1 MSKTVDQRVVQMQF
15 DNAHFER
22 NVATT
27 MSTLDKLKQKL
38 NFKGTAQGLENVGSA
53 AKKVDMSGLSNG
65 VGTVQAKFSALEVM
79 GVTALANITNS
90 AVNAGKRI
98 VSALTIDPVKT
109 GFQEYETQINATQ
122 TILANTKSKGSTI
135 DDVNK
140 ALEELNKYADLTIY
154 NFTEMTRNIG
164 TFTAA
169 GIDLDTSVNAIQ
181 GIANLAAVSGST
193 SQQAST
199 AMYQLSQALAAGTVK
214 LMDWNSVVNA
224 GMGGEMF
231 QNALKETSEL
241 LGTGAEAAIKAEG
254 SFRES
259 LRTGW
264 LTSEVLTETLKTFTA
279 SGATEKVAE
288 YTGLT
293 KEAVQAALDS
303 AEAQYGE
310 ADAIKYAS
318 KALAEKSGK
327 SAEEIQNTLEFA
339 KNAQDAATKVKT
351 FTQLWDVLKESAQS
365 GWAQTWKILVGDFEE
380 AKSLITPLAD
390 YLTAF
395 ISKMSD
401 FRNTLLEK
409 ALDNPFADLLE
420 KINNVTGATEEMV
433 SAVKDYGVVV
443 DKVLGGEFGNG
454 QARWDKLTEAGYD
467 WAKVQNMV
475 NEKLGSSVRHTE
487 QLNEAQ
493 QSANETQTQT
503 IAQLLKK
510 TDAQL
515 KTIGFT
521 EKEIEA
527 LRELE
532 AQSAKTGIPI
542 EDLIKD
548 MDKLSGRSLLI
559 NSFKNAGQG
568 LVAVLT
574 ALKNAWVNAFPP
586 MTSEQLY
593 NIIAGLHKFSTHLR
607 VSEETA
613 DKFERTFKG
622 VFAIIDIVAT
632 VVGGAA
638 RIAFKA
644 FTQLLGMFN
653 MDILDF
659 TAMVGDAIV
668 KFRDWIDASLDFT
681 KAFEFLAPYV
691 KIAADAFVRLKEAAS
706 GSSHFKAF
714 ADTMSSIG
722 EALKNWMAGIKDAD
736 NIPQYLIEG
745 LVNGLKNGVKD
756 VWNAALELGLGIWES
771 ICAFF
776 DMHSPSR
783 KMEGAGENI
792 IAGLVNGI
800 QNGASALWDSI
811 KNIGTKFVDILSKID
826 WGAVLVAGF
835 GAGMLVI
842 GNKFVNVLD
851 KFASP
856 FEKVGDMFGGIGTFF
871 EDLGK
876 GLEKNFKAKALERKS
891 NALKN
896 FAIAIGILAVSVALL
911 SKLDPTGMAMGIGAL
926 VVLAG
931 VVVALTK
938 VVDKLGSNGVVEIGK
953 LSVLLLGV
961 STALLIMAVAVNKL
975 AAVSIDDLAKGVV
988 AVGLLGVIIV
998 GLIAATKLFNK
1009 DATKIGTT
1017 LLAMSAAMILLV
1029 LTIKMISGMEPDAL
1043 SKGLLVVAAFGGVFA
1058 GLTAVTKLFGKDAA
1072 SMGMTMLKMA
1082 LAIKVLAIVTKM
1094 VSGMDPREL
1103 AKGMTVVAV
1112 FGVMLAGL
1120 VGLTNLFDKDAA
1132 KVGGTLLGMAAAI
1145 GLLVVVAKLAAS
1157 MSPGDIVKG
1166 VVVIT
1171 AFGALCAALVASTS
1185 FVTGN
1190 DLKRVGSTILAM
1202 SLAIGVMAAVAAL
1215 LGLVKLDNLAQGII
1229 AVGLLTAMM
1238 VAMTKATQHAT
1249 DVKGTM
1255 IGLAIAIGVL
1265 AAAVAVLSFI
1275 DPAKLA
1281 PAVGAMTL
1289 LMGAMALLV
1298 MSTKSLNGVEKITG
1312 KLILMMG
1319 IVVLLGGIVAALSFI
1334 PNVGTALQAS
1344 AAIAILMTSM
1354 AVSLRLIS
1362 TIGPTAT
1369 TAIGALAI
1377 MGLVVAELAV
1387 ILGLM
1392 AHFNVAPSIETAAS
1406 LSILLLAMSG
1416 ACLILAGVG
1425 AAGPAAYIGIGA
1437 LATLIAG
1444 IGGLIVGI
1452 GALVTEFPKLQEFL
1466 STGIPVLEQ
1475 IGYALGS
1482 FFGNIIGGFLGNL
1495 TSGFP
1500 DMATDLSNFMT
1511 NLQPFVNGAKN
1522 INADTVAGVESLAS
1536 ALLAL
1541 TTANIADGLASWL
1554 PGVGSLSDF
1563 VNEFAGL
1570 GEPLAKLATDLGSF
1584 TPEQL
1589 ASVKL
1594 AGEALAVMADAAK
1607 GVNGQAD
1614 WSKKIFGD
1622 NSISKFAEEIC
1633 AFVSKLSGLGT
1644 FTKDQLTTVK
1654 NAASAV
1660 DVMGKAAKKADGQAE
1675 WSKKLFG
1682 DNSLSAFAGEIKSFV
1697 SKLSGLGT
1705 FTKEQVNTVKN
1716 ASSAISAIAKAAK
1729 GVDGQADWSKKI
1741 FGDNSLSAF
1750 AEDIKGFVT
1759 TLSELDTTVVD
1770 KFAESLNKL
1779 GESCVDELIKGFTDA
1794 ETDVKDSAKKIA
1806 NAFIDAVKDKRSD
1819 FKSAGKYLVEGFAS
1833 GISVNTYKAK
1843 AAARAMAKAAARAAE
1858 QALDINSPSRV
1869 GFGIGD
1875 FFGLGFVNGMK
1886 SYISTAGKVG
1896 TAMAASARTGLSE
1909 AVSKIQDFISSDID
1923 AQPTIRPV
1931 LDLSDIKSGASTLS
1945 SLFNST
1951 APIAAYATAG
1961 SIGTVTARSSQNGSN
1976 AEVVSAIDK
1985 LRKDMGNVER
1995 ATYNINGITY
2005 DDGSNLR
2012 DAIETIVR
2020 YAQIERRK

>member
-1 MSKTVDQRVVQMQF
+1 MSKQIDPRVVQMQF
-15 DNAHFER
+15 DNAQFER
-22 NVATT
+22 NVSTT

-38 NFKGTAQGLENVGSA
+38 NFKGTAQGLENVNA
-53 AKKVDMSGLSNG
+53 AVKKVDMSGMANG
-65 VGTVQAKFSALEVM
+65 VSTVHAKFSALEVM

-98 VSALTIDPVKT
+98 AAALTIDPVKT

-122 TILANTKSKGSTI
+122 TILANTQSKGSTI

-140 ALEELNKYADLTIY
+140 ALEELNKYADKTIY

-169 GIDLDTSVNAIQ
+169 GVDLETSVSAIQ

-199 AMYQLSQALAAGTVK
+199 AMYQLSQALASGTVK

-224 GMGGEMF
+224 GMGGEVF
-231 QNALKETSEL
+231 QNALKETARIH
-241 LGTGAEAAIKAEG
+241 GVAIDKMIENEG
-254 SFRES
+254 SFRET
-259 LRTGW
+259 LKNGW
-264 LTSEVLTETLKTFTA
+264 LTSEILTETLNNFTLA
-279 SGATEKVAE
+279 AE
-288 YTGLT
+288 EGTDKWNEYKKSLMDKGYT
-293 KEAVQAALDS
+293 
-303 AEAQYGE
+303 EAQ
-310 ADAIKYAS
+310 AN
-318 KALAEKSGK
+318 
-327 SAEEIQNTLEFA
+327 EILKMANTA
-339 KNAQDAATKVKT
+339 TDAATKVKT
-351 FTQLWDVLKESAQS
+351 FTQLWDVMKESAQS

-380 AKSLITPLAD
+380 AKGLLTPLAD
-390 YLTAF
+390 YLTNF
-395 ISKMSD
+395 LNKMSEA
-401 FRNTLLEK
+401 RNTLLEK
-409 ALDNPFADLLE
+409 ALDNPFADLLKKVSE
-420 KINNVTGATEEMV
+420 VTGATEEMT
-433 SAVKDYGVVV
+433 SAVKDYGEVV

-467 WAKVQNMV
+467 WAKVQNII

-487 QLNEAQ
+487 QLAEAQ
-493 QSANETQTQT
+493 EDANKTQVETVD
-503 IAQLLKK
+503 QLLKM

-515 KTIGFT
+515 KAIGFT
-521 EKEIEA
+521 EKEIEG
-527 LRELE
+527 LRQLE
-532 AQSAKTGIPI
+532 EQSKKTGIPI

-548 MDKLSGRSLLI
+548 MDQLSGRSLLI

-574 ALKNAWVNAFPP
+574 AMKNAWVDAFPP
-586 MTSEQLY
+586 MQSEQLY
-593 NIIAGLHKFSTHLR
+593 NIIAGLHKFSTHLV

-613 DKFERTFKG
+613 GKLERTFKG
-622 VFAIIDIVAT
+622 VFAIIDIVT
-632 VVGGAA
+632 TIVGGAA
-638 RIAFKA
+638 KIAFKA

-668 KFRDWIDASLDFT
+668 KFRDWINSSLDFT

-714 ADTMSSIG
+714 ADAMSSIG
-722 EALKNWMAGIKDAD
+722 EALKNWMSGIKDAD
-736 NIPQYLIEG
+736 NIPRYLIEG

-800 QNGASALWDSI
+800 QNGASSVWEGI
-811 KNIGTKFVDILSKID
+811 KNIGSIIMEGLSKID
-826 WGAVLVAGF
+826 WGAMLVAGF
-835 GAGMLVI
+835 GTGMLVL
-842 GNKFVNVLD
+842 GKKFVDVLD

-856 FEKVGDMFGGIGTFF
+856 FEKSGDMFGGIGSFF

-926 VVLAG
+926 IVLAG
-931 VVVALTK
+931 VIVALTK

-961 STALLIMAVAVNKL
+961 SAALLIMAVAVNKL
-975 AAVSIDDLAKGVV
+975 ASVSIDDLAKGVV
-988 AVGLLGVIIV
+988 AVGLLGGIIV

-1009 DATKIGTT
+1009 DATKIGGT

-1029 LTIKMISGMEPDAL
+1029 LTVKMVSGMEPNAL
-1043 SKGLLVVAAFGGVFA
+1043 SKGLLVVAAFGGIFA

-1103 AKGMTVVAV
+1103 AKGMVVVTV

-1120 VGLTNLFDKDAA
+1120 VGLTKLFNKDAA

-1145 GLLVVVAKLAAS
+1145 GLLVVVAKLAATMS
-1157 MSPGDIVKG
+1157 MSDVAKG
-1166 VVVIT
+1166 VLVIT
-1171 AFGALCAALVASTS
+1171 AFGVLCAALVASTS
-1185 FVTGN
+1185 FITGN
-1190 DLKRVGSTILAM
+1190 DLKRVGSTLLMM
-1202 SLAIGVMAAVAAL
+1202 SLSIGVMAAVAAL
-1215 LGLVKLDNLAQGII
+1215 LGLVKLDNLAQGLI
-1229 AVGLLTAMM
+1229 AVGLLTTMM
-1238 VAMTKATQHAT
+1238 VAMTKATQSAT

-1255 IGLAIAIGVL
+1255 IGLAIAIGVM

-1275 DPAKLA
+1275 NPAKLA
-1281 PAVGAMTL
+1281 PAVAAISI
-1289 LMGAMALLV
+1289 LMATMALLV
-1298 MSTKSLNGVEKITG
+1298 ASTKSLSGVEKITG

-1334 PNVGTALQAS
+1334 PNVGAALQAS

-1354 AVSLRLIS
+1354 AISLRLIS
-1362 TIGPTAT
+1362 NIGPNAT

-1377 MGLVVAELAV
+1377 MGLVVVELAV

-1392 AHFNVAPSIETAAS
+1392 AHFNVAPSIETVAS

-1425 AAGPAAYIGIGA
+1425 ATGPAAFVGIGA

-1444 IGGLIVGI
+1444 IGGLIVSI
-1452 GALVTEFPKLQEFL
+1452 GALVAEFPKLQEFL
-1466 STGIPVLEQ
+1466 NTGIPVLEQ

-1482 FFGNIIGGFLGNL
+1482 FFGNIVGGFLGNL

-1511 NLQPFVNGAKN
+1511 NLQPFIEGAKG
-1522 INADTVAGVESLAS
+1522 IDSEVVAGVESLAS

-1541 TTANIADGLASWL
+1541 TAANVMEGIASWI
-1554 PGVGSLSDF
+1554 PGVGSMSDF

-1570 GEPLAKLATDLGSF
+1570 GEPLAKLATDLGGF

-1622 NSISKFAEEIC
+1622 NSISKFAEEI
-1633 AFVSKLSGLGT
+1633 
-1644 FTKDQLTTVK
+1644 
-1654 NAASAV
+1654 SA
-1660 DVMGKAAKKADGQAE
+1660 
-1675 WSKKLFG
+1675 
-1682 DNSLSAFAGEIKSFV
+1682 FV

-1705 FTKEQVNTVKN
+1705 FTKEQLTTVKN
-1716 ASSAISAIAKAAK
+1716 AADAVDVMGKAAKKANGQAEWSKKIFGDNSISAFAGEIKSFVSKMSGIGTFSKEQVTTVKNAASAISAMTKAAK
-1729 GVDGQADWSKKI
+1729 GVDGQAGWSKKV
-1741 FGDNSLSAF
+1741 FGDNSLTAF

-1759 TLSELDTTVVD
+1759 TLSEIDTTVVD
-1770 KFAESLNKL
+1770 QFTESLNKL
-1779 GESCVDELIKGFTDA
+1779 GESCIDEFIKGFENA
-1794 ETDVKDSAKKIA
+1794 ATDVEDAGKDAADKFIEGAKSKY
-1806 NAFIDAVKDKRSD
+1806 SD
-1819 FKSAGKYLVEGFAS
+1819 FKSAGKYLVDGFAS

-1843 AAARAMAKAAARAAE
+1843 AAARAMAKAAAQAAE
-1858 QALDINSPSRV
+1858 RELDINSPSRV
-1869 GFGIGD
+1869 AFGIGD
-1875 FFGLGFVNGMK
+1875 FFGLGFVNGIK
-1886 SYISTAGKVG
+1886 SYISAAGKVG
-1896 TAMAASARTGLSE
+1896 TQMATSARTGLSE
-1909 AVSKIQDFISSDID
+1909 AIGKIRDFVDSDID
-1923 AQPTIRPV
+1923 TQPTIRPV
-1931 LDLSDIKSGASTLS
+1931 LDLSDIQAGASTLS

-1951 APIAAYATAG
+1951 TPIAAYATAG
-1961 SIGTVTARSSQNGSN
+1961 SIGTVVARGGQNGDN
-1976 AEVVSAIDK
+1976 AAVVSAIDK
-1985 LRKDMGNVER
+1985 LRKDMGNADR
-1995 ATYNINGITY
+1995 AIYNINGVTY
-2005 DDGSNLR
+2005 DDGSNIS
-2012 DAIETIVR
+2012 DAVRTIVR
-2020 YAQIERRK
+2020 AARIERRS

>member
-1 MSKTVDQRVVQMQF
+1 MSKQIDQRVVQMQF
-15 DNAHFER
+15 DNAQFER
-22 NVATT
+22 NVSTT

-38 NFKGTAQGLENVGSA
+38 NFKGTAQGLENVNA
-53 AKKVDMSGLSNG
+53 AVKKVDMSGMANG
-65 VGTVQAKFSALEVM
+65 VSTVHAKFSALEVM

-98 VSALTIDPVKT
+98 AAALTIDPVKT

-122 TILANTKSKGSTI
+122 TILANTQSKGSTI

-140 ALEELNKYADLTIY
+140 ALEELNKYADKTIY

-169 GIDLDTSVNAIQ
+169 GVDLETSVNAIQ

-199 AMYQLSQALAAGTVK
+199 AMYQLSQALASGTVK

-224 GMGGEMF
+224 GMGGEVF
-231 QNALKETSEL
+231 QNALKETARIH
-241 LGTGAEAAIKAEG
+241 GVAIDKMIENEG
-254 SFRES
+254 SFRET
-259 LRTGW
+259 LKNGW
-264 LTSEVLTETLKTFTA
+264 LTSEILTETLNNFTLA
-279 SGATEKVAE
+279 AE
-288 YTGLT
+288 EGTDKWNEYKKSLMDKGYT
-293 KEAVQAALDS
+293 
-303 AEAQYGE
+303 EAQ
-310 ADAIKYAS
+310 AN
-318 KALAEKSGK
+318 
-327 SAEEIQNTLEFA
+327 EILKMANTA
-339 KNAQDAATKVKT
+339 TDAATKVKT
-351 FTQLWDVLKESAQS
+351 FTQLWDVMKESAQS

-380 AKSLITPLAD
+380 AKGLLTPLAD
-390 YLTAF
+390 YLTNF
-395 ISKMSD
+395 INKMSEA
-401 FRNTLLEK
+401 RNVLLEK
-409 ALDNPFADLLE
+409 ALDNPFADLLKKVSE
-420 KINNVTGATEEMV
+420 VTGATEEMT
-433 SAVKDYGVVV
+433 SAVKDYGAVV

-454 QARWDKLTEAGYD
+454 QARWDKLAEAGYD
-467 WAKVQNMV
+467 WAKVQNIV
-475 NEKLGSSVRHTE
+475 NEQLGCSVRHTE
-487 QLNEAQ
+487 QLAEAQ
-493 QSANETQTQT
+493 DNANKTQVET
-503 IAQLLKK
+503 IEQLLDM

-515 KTIGFT
+515 KAIGFT
-521 EKEIEA
+521 EKEIEG
-527 LRELE
+527 LRQLE
-532 AQSAKTGIPI
+532 EQSKKTGIPI

-548 MDKLSGRSLLI
+548 MDQLSGRSLLI
-559 NSFKNAGQG
+559 NSFKNAGEG
-568 LVAVLT
+568 LVTVLK
-574 ALKNAWVNAFPP
+574 AMKDAWVGIFPP
-586 MTSEQLY
+586 MQAEQLY
-593 NIIAGLHKFSTHLR
+593 NMIAGLHKFSTHLV

-613 DKFERTFKG
+613 SKLERTFKG
-622 VFAIIDIVAT
+622 VFAIIDIVT
-632 VVGGAA
+632 TIVGGAA
-638 RIAFKA
+638 KIAFKA

-668 KFRDWIDASLDFT
+668 KFRDWIDSSLDFT

-691 KIAADAFVRLKEAAS
+691 KIAADAFVRLKDAAS

-714 ADTMSSIG
+714 ADAMSSIG
-722 EALKNWMAGIKDAD
+722 EALKNWMSGIKDAD

-800 QNGASALWDSI
+800 QNGASSVWEGI
-811 KNIGTKFVDILSKID
+811 KNIGSIIMEGLSKID
-826 WGAVLVAGF
+826 WGAMLVAGF
-835 GAGMLVI
+835 GVGMLVL
-842 GNKFVNVLD
+842 GKRFVDVLD

-856 FEKVGDMFGGIGTFF
+856 FEKIGDMFGGIGSFF
-871 EDLGK
+871 TDLGQ

-926 VVLAG
+926 IVLAG
-931 VVVALTK
+931 VIVALTK

-953 LSVLLLGV
+953 LSVLLLSV
-961 STALLIMAVAVNKL
+961 SAALLIMAIAANKL
-975 AAVSIDDLAKGVV
+975 ASVSIDDLAKGVV
-988 AVGLLGVIIV
+988 AVGLLGGIVV

-1009 DATKIGTT
+1009 DAAKVGGT

-1029 LTIKMISGMEPDAL
+1029 LTIKMISGMEPNAL
-1043 SKGLLVVAAFGGVFA
+1043 SKGLLVVAAFGGIFA

-1103 AKGMTVVAV
+1103 AKGMVVVTV

-1120 VGLTNLFDKDAA
+1120 VGLTKLFNKDAA

-1157 MSPGDIVKG
+1157 MSMSDVAKG
-1166 VVVIT
+1166 VLVIT
-1171 AFGALCAALVASTS
+1171 AFGVLCAALVAATS

-1190 DLKRVGSTILAM
+1190 DLKRVGSTLLMM
-1202 SLAIGVMAAVAAL
+1202 SLSIGVMAAVAAL
-1215 LGLVKLDNLAQGII
+1215 LGLVKLDNLAQGLI
-1229 AVGLLTAMM
+1229 AVGLLTTMM
-1238 VAMTKATQHAT
+1238 VAMTKATQSAT

-1255 IGLAIAIGVL
+1255 IGLAIAIGVM

-1275 DPAKLA
+1275 NPAKLA
-1281 PAVGAMTL
+1281 PAVAAITI

-1298 MSTKSLNGVEKITG
+1298 TSTKSLSGVEKITG

-1334 PNVGTALQAS
+1334 PNVGAALQAS

-1387 ILGLM
+1387 ILGLT

-1425 AAGPAAYIGIGA
+1425 ATGPAAFVGIGA

-1466 STGIPVLEQ
+1466 NTGIPVLEQ

-1482 FFGNIIGGFLGNL
+1482 FFGNIVGGFLGNL

-1511 NLQPFVNGAKN
+1511 NLSPFIEGAKG
-1522 INADTVAGVESLAS
+1522 IDSEVVAGVESLAS

-1541 TTANIADGLASWL
+1541 TAANVMEGIASWI
-1554 PGVGSLSDF
+1554 PGVGSMSDF

-1570 GEPLAKLATDLGSF
+1570 GAPLAKLATDLGSF

-1622 NSISKFAEEIC
+1622 NSISKFAEEI
-1633 AFVSKLSGLGT
+1633 
-1644 FTKDQLTTVK
+1644 
-1654 NAASAV
+1654 SA
-1660 DVMGKAAKKADGQAE
+1660 
-1675 WSKKLFG
+1675 
-1682 DNSLSAFAGEIKSFV
+1682 FV

-1705 FTKEQVNTVKN
+1705 FTKEQLTTVKN
-1716 ASSAISAIAKAAK
+1716 AADAVDVMGKAAK
-1729 GVDGQADWSKKI
+1729 KANGQADWSKKI
-1741 FGDNSLSAF
+1741 FGDNSISAFAGEIKSFVSKMSDIGTFSKEQVTTVKNAASAISAITKAAKGVDGQAGWSKKVFGDNSLTAF

-1759 TLSELDTTVVD
+1759 TLSEIDTTVVD
-1770 KFAESLNKL
+1770 QFTESLNKL
-1779 GESCVDELIKGFTDA
+1779 GESCIDEFIKGFENAAADVEDA
-1794 ETDVKDSAKKIA
+1794 GKDAADKFISGAKSKY
-1806 NAFIDAVKDKRSD
+1806 SD
-1819 FKSAGKYLVEGFAS
+1819 FKSAGKYLVDGFAK

-1843 AAARAMAKAAARAAE
+1843 AEARAMAKAAAQAAE
-1858 QALDINSPSRV
+1858 AELQINSPSRV
-1869 GFGIGD
+1869 GFGIGE
-1875 FFGLGFVNGMK
+1875 FFGMGFANGIK
-1886 SYISTAGKVG
+1886 SYIATAGKVG
-1896 TAMAASARTGLSE
+1896 TQMATSAKTSLSE
-1909 AVSKIQDFISSDID
+1909 AIGKIRDFVDSDID
-1923 AQPTIRPV
+1923 TQPTIRPV
-1931 LDLSDIKSGASTLS
+1931 LDLSDVKSGASTLS

-1951 APIAAYATAG
+1951 TPIAAYATAG
-1961 SIGTVTARSSQNGSN
+1961 SIGTVTSRGGQNGDNS
-1976 AEVVSAIDK
+1976 EVVSAIDK
-1985 LRKDMGNVER
+1985 LRRDMGNADR
-1995 ATYNINGITY
+1995 AIYNINGVTY
-2005 DDGSNLR
+2005 DDGSNIS
-2012 DAIETIVR
+2012 DAVRTIVR
-2020 YAQIERRK
+2020 AARIERRS